1 MEVKIFSL
9 LFNIITTTR
18 CNRAVAKIKE
28 NNSFVFY

>member
-1 MEVKIFSL
+1 MEVKNFLL

-28 NNSFVFY
+28 NN